1 MMSNMITVDNLWFR
15 YSEEN
20 DWALKGLSLEVKK
33 GEFLCVLGSNGCGK
47 STLAK
52 HFNAILV
59 PEKGDVWVEDINT
72 KDEEKLLDIRQKV
85 GMVFQNPDN
94 QIVATVVEEDVA
106 FALENMGVPT
116 EEIRVRIDEAMEAA
130 GILKY
135 KDRAP
140 HNLSGGQKQRVA
152 IAGIIAMRPDC
163 IVLDEP
169 TAMLDPNGRAKVIK
183 TIKQLNREFGIT
195 VVLITHYM
203 DEAAQADRI
212 VVMSKGNIEKIGTPR
227 EIFSQVEWVKSLA
240 LDVPQTSDLMHQLNA
255 YGYSLPTDTITIDE
269 CAAQLYKFLEE

>member
-1 MMSNMITVDNLWFR
+1 MSNMITVDNLWFR

-130 GILKY
+130 GIL
-135 KDRAP
+135 
-140 HNLSGGQKQRVA
+140 
-152 IAGIIAMRPDC
+152 
-163 IVLDEP
+163 
-169 TAMLDPNGRAKVIK
+169 
-183 TIKQLNREFGIT
+183 
-195 VVLITHYM
+195 
-203 DEAAQADRI
+203 
-212 VVMSKGNIEKIGTPR
+212 
-227 EIFSQVEWVKSLA
+227 
-240 LDVPQTSDLMHQLNA
+240 
-255 YGYSLPTDTITIDE
+255 
-269 CAAQLYKFLEE
+269 

>member
-1 MMSNMITVDNLWFR
+1 MSNMIKVDNLWFR
-15 YSEEN
+15 YSQDSE
-20 DWALKGLSLEVKK
+20 WALQGINLEVKK

-52 HFNAILV
+52 HFNSILV

-72 KDEEKLLDIRQKV
+72 KDDDRLLDIRQKV

-116 EEIRVRIDEAMEAA
+116 QEIRVRIDEAMEAA

-183 TIKQLNREFGIT
+183 TIKQLNRDYGIT

-203 DEAAQADRI
+203 DEAAQADRV
-212 VVMSKGNIEKIGTPR
+212 VVMSKGKIEKIGTPR
-227 EIFSQVEWVKSLA
+227 EIFSQVAWVKSLA
-240 LDVPQTSDLMHQLNA
+240 LDVPQTSDLAYQLNQQ
-255 YGYSLPTDTITIDE
+255 GYNLSTEAISIEE

>member
-1 MMSNMITVDNLWFR
+1 MSNMITVDNLWFR
-15 YSEEN
+15 YSEES